1 MKTKVDDL
9 DVHKLKSL
17 SAALSKLNNLVNNDV
32 VQRTVYNKLV
42 IKVSVIYIKTQTD
55 KVLRIILEI
64 DKKIP
69 NAGGLVKKIEYS
81 TRSQILNQTD

>member
-42 IKVSVIYIKTQTD
+42 IKVSVIYIKTSNTSRLVTKTQYD
-55 KVLRIILEI
+55 SDRQGLENNI
-64 DKKIP
+64 GD
-69 NAGGLVKKIEYS
+69 
-81 TRSQILNQTD
+81 

>member
-1 MKTKVDDL
+1 M
-9 DVHKLKSL
+9 
-17 SAALSKLNNLVNNDV
+17 
-32 VQRTVYNKLV
+32 
-42 IKVSVIYIKTQTD
+42 TQTD

>member
-1 MKTKVDDL
+1 MAGLKTKVDDL

-42 IKVSVIYIKTQTD
+42 IKVSVIYIKTSNTSRLVTKTQYD
-55 KVLRIILEI
+55 SDRQGLEKNI
-64 DKKIP
+64 GD
-69 NAGGLVKKIEYS
+69 
-81 TRSQILNQTD
+81 

>member
-1 MKTKVDDL
+1 MAGLKTKVDDL

-42 IKVSVIYIKTQTD
+42 IKVSVIYIKTSNTSRLVTKTQYD
-55 KVLRIILEI
+55 SDRQGLENNI
-64 DKKIP
+64 GD
-69 NAGGLVKKIEYS
+69 
-81 TRSQILNQTD
+81 